1 MTVSVKMVL
10 LWIASRQDNITN
22 TPMKILSLP
31 YPECKWLLIPD
42 NFFSQC
48 CISLILSTS
57 YPLQMKCLGKLSRS
71 LGDFFFSSFWTTGK
85 KQKIAALHSLNIYF
99 HQVISSSVFIANL
112 QLSLASVVHVEGQ
125 NSSSRGNIPS
135 QVGEKHRLR
144 SYHFVP

>member
-1 MTVSVKMVL
+1 MVL

-42 NFFSQC
+42 NFFPRF
-48 CISLILSTS
+48 CISFILSTS

-71 LGDFFFSSFWTTGK
+71 VGGLFFSSFWTTGK
-85 KQKIAALHSLNIYF
+85 KQQIAALHSLHVYF
-99 HQVISSSVFIANL
+99 HQVTPSSVITANL
-112 QLSLASVVHVEGQ
+112 QLSLASVVHVGGQ

-135 QVGEKHRLR
+135 QVGEKYRLR
-144 SYHFVP
+144 LYHFVP